1 MTPEVATIVCCT
13 ILLYTS
19 SSRDRLIHDFY
30 AQTHF
35 VANTRV
41 QLDACRVLRQAKR
54 EPGLVT
60 RGKLISLNRPQP
72 SGENNMLVSLV
83 LIEGENVSEDT
94 LRSVSLSNALQ
105 LVIGN
110 VSGFGILTRNR
121 LRILVMPCETSQI
134 FRA

>member
-1 MTPEVATIVCCT
+1 
-13 ILLYTS
+13 
-19 SSRDRLIHDFY
+19 
-30 AQTHF
+30 
-35 VANTRV
+35 
-41 QLDACRVLRQAKR
+41 
-54 EPGLVT
+54 
-60 RGKLISLNRPQP
+60 
-72 SGENNMLVSLV
+72 MLVSLV